1 VWGTLAWRHWGQ
13 MLRAGTLIFHALAR
27 RLRDFD
33 FEVFFLG
40 TATVLQYY
48 TLPARPPAQGVGA
61 PGAGARTPPAGSQ

>member
-1 VWGTLAWRHWGQ
+1 
-13 MLRAGTLIFHALAR
+13 MLRAGMLIFHALAR

-48 TLPARPPAQGVGA
+48 TLPATPPAQDVGGDKG
-61 PGAGARTPPAGSQ
+61 PTSHHPRPRLHRP